1 MREHLL
7 DSTFVVIDVET
18 TGFDV
23 NYAEVID
30 IGAVRVEGGII
41 TDTFSTLVD
50 PGFFIPERIKEL
62 TGITNAMVVGSP
74 KMEEVLPKFLKFIGN
89 DLIVGHHIT
98 QDIKFID
105 KYTRLYLKKRF
116 KRPYICTLQLSRKVL
131 PGLKSHSLKSLA
143 QYFGIDHDRPHRAL
157 NDALITA
164 EVFIHLLNLL
174 WNNYGIGDYFSIKT
188 LSGKR

>member
-131 PGLKSHSLKSLA
+131 PGLESHSLKSLA